1 MQQLKYYLSAVISQ
15 RAYTQNVMIKI
26 QTSGQK
32 PKSVSISTEQSLL
45 IAAWA
50 YGLKKNESI
59 HRFPLFA
66 FVQSHIKSASEENL
80 QGLIEK
86 NSLNWTPIGNGN
98 YKLTSFALKKI
109 LDFGTP
115 NVILPKKIVYTFK
128 RQIEKSEI
136 SVTIDEGYSVKQD
149 NDSAKAGD
157 VIEYIVRTTKD
168 HIRISNPSK
177 PRQVLNWLLSGEE
190 YNWTIDTKLE
200 ETISLEVIE
209 RFKDL
214 DEEEVF
220 LEGKEKYSV
229 HKSKERNQKLV
240 AIKKQ
245 EALLVNPNLPCDICK
260 FSFKE
265 WYGELGDK
273 FIEAH
278 HIFPISELTEAT
290 ETKLEDLILVC
301 SNCHKMIHRRRP
313 WLTKEEIKKVLK

>member
-1 MQQLKYYLSAVISQ
+1 
-15 RAYTQNVMIKI
+15 MIKI

-32 PKSVSISTEQSLL
+32 PKSISISAEKSLL

-50 YGLKKNESI
+50 YGLKENESI

-66 FVQSHIKSASEENL
+66 FVQSHITNALEENL

-86 NSLNWTPIGNGN
+86 NSLNWTPVGKGN
-98 YKLTSFALKKI
+98 YKLTSFAFKQI
-109 LDFGTP
+109 LDFGIP
-115 NVILPKKIVYTFK
+115 NVILPKNIVYTFK
-128 RQIEKSEI
+128 RQIENSEI
-136 SVTIDEGYSVKQD
+136 SVTVDERYVVKED
-149 NDSAKAGD
+149 NRLAKAD
-157 VIEYIVRTTKD
+157 VVVENIVRTTKD
-168 HIRISNPSK
+168 YIPTNRTSM
-177 PRQVLNWLLSGEE
+177 PRKVFNWVLSGDE
-190 YNWTIDTKLE
+190 YYWTIDTKIE
-200 ETISLEVIE
+200 ETISLETIE

-220 LEGKEKYSV
+220 PEGKEKYSV

-245 EALLVNPNLPCDICK
+245 KALLVNPNLPCEICK

-265 WYGELGDK
+265 QYGELGDK

-301 SNCHKMIHRRRP
+301 SNCHKMMHRRRP
-313 WLTKEEIKKVLK
+313 WLVKEEIERLLK

>member
-1 MQQLKYYLSAVISQ
+1 
-15 RAYTQNVMIKI
+15 MIKI

-32 PKSVSISTEQSLL
+32 PKSVSISTEKSLL

-50 YGLKKNESI
+50 YRLKENESI

-66 FVQSHIKSASEENL
+66 FVQSHITNALEENL

-86 NSLNWTPIGNGN
+86 NSSNWTSIGNGN
-98 YKLTSFALKKI
+98 YKLTSFAFKQI

-128 RQIEKSEI
+128 RQIETSEI
-136 SVTIDEGYSVKQD
+136 SVTVDERYVVKQ
-149 NDSAKAGD
+149 NNRLAKADD
-157 VIEYIVRTTKD
+157 VIEYIVKTTKD
-168 HIRISNPSK
+168 DIPTSNTSK
-177 PRQVLNWLLSGEE
+177 PRKVLNWILSGDE
-190 YNWTIDTKLE
+190 YHWTIDTKIE

-220 LEGKEKYSV
+220 PEGKEKYSV

-245 EALLVNPNLPCDICK
+245 KALLVNPNLPCEICK

-265 WYGELGDK
+265 RYGELGDN

-301 SNCHKMIHRRRP
+301 SNYHKMIHRRRP
-313 WLTKEEIKKVLK
+313 WLTKEEIKSFLK